1 MFEVVS
7 QDTQFRQFLRS
18 MFGIR
23 LSYRAL
29 YYQAQLQSSVLTV
42 RTDRAK
48 LPETDRPQSDRASS
62 FRAKPSP
69 CLGTR
74 ERTQNLFILPWS
86 SRKDETKR
94 TEGLVFGG
102 QLLPSDLNKEKKVN
116 VLRLRKLTEDDHQS
130 RCSARR
136 ERGLDFG

>member
-1 MFEVVS
+1 MGKGEDQLTCEDRLAEIRFGAETGDPIEGLKFGF
-7 QDTQFRQFLRS
+7 QNTQFRQFLRS
-18 MFGIR
+18 MFRIR

-29 YYQAQLQSSVLTV
+29 YYQAQIQSGVLTV

-74 ERTQNLFILPWS
+74 ERTQNLFILP
-86 SRKDETKR
+86 
-94 TEGLVFGG
+94 
-102 QLLPSDLNKEKKVN
+102 
-116 VLRLRKLTEDDHQS
+116 
-130 RCSARR
+130 
-136 ERGLDFG
+136 